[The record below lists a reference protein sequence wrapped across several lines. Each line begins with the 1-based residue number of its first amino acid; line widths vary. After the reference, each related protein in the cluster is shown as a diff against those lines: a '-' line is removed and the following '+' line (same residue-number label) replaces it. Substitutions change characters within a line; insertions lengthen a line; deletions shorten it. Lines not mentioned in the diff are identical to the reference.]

1 MNLAVILG
9 AILLLQL
16 EVECGSSVE
25 LFTLYKQ
32 QATDSTVSINAK
44 LLNTSGN
51 NNWTIYWNINQVLV
65 AQVLHDASSCGSWV
79 TNSSYSHQIIVTRL
93 CTNESFSTTL
103 VIKTV
108 QQKLNITLV
117 SDFIGLTNSSLIL
130 SITDCPTN
138 FPNGLIVESL
148 AAEYNAT
155 GSFNCSSGKEL
166 FYYNSTKPAFNV
178 TTCHTSF
185 KWKNENVFQCWSAP
199 DPVSIKGNLTAMN
212 GSKLSLTCEY
222 NDTLPVG
229 NSSLF
234 YVGKNLFKEVLKGK
248 LFTKSISVDDHNK
261 SISCQAV
268 TPFTKLYNTTGR
280 SKQYSLNVLF
290 NPFQKDIT
298 ECNWFTEKDEDC
310 AVPFLSN
317 PDAKFVA
324 LWKNDQLINRSFG
337 NLESEGNKKQ
347 IFHFNKDDV
356 VLDDEGSYKVELRLP
371 GSSDE
376 VFIKFKIILK
386 TDNTKQL
393 LIIAIICVLSSIILF
408 SFGVIIVCK
417 RKKINEMA
425 YQAQFDGYNNSAL
438 EQQEEPSY
446 IDANVLRS
454 AIPSSH
460 QTILRTNL
468 FPHYENLGENIS
480 ITRDESGYIAF
491 TTVPP
496 QQKINSF
503 LQNVAQ
509 SSGGMDNNTSENCDN
524 PLKEEPTYL
533 SLNPLKV
540 SVKESRL
547 ETKV

>member
-1 MNLAVILG
+1 
-9 AILLLQL
+9 
-16 EVECGSSVE
+16 
-25 LFTLYKQ
+25 
-32 QATDSTVSINAK
+32 
-44 LLNTSGN
+44 
-51 NNWTIYWNINQVLV
+51 
-65 AQVLHDASSCGSWV
+65 
-79 TNSSYSHQIIVTRL
+79 
-93 CTNESFSTTL
+93 
-103 VIKTV
+103 
-108 QQKLNITLV
+108 
-117 SDFIGLTNSSLIL
+117 
-130 SITDCPTN
+130 
-138 FPNGLIVESL
+138 
-148 AAEYNAT
+148 
-155 GSFNCSSGKEL
+155 
-166 FYYNSTKPAFNV
+166 
-178 TTCHTSF
+178 
-185 KWKNENVFQCWSAP
+185 
-199 DPVSIKGNLTAMN
+199 MN

-248 LFTKSISVDDHNK
+248 LFTKNISVDDHNK

-290 NPFQKDIT
+290 NPFQKRIT
-298 ECNWFTEKDEDC
+298 ECNWFTEKNESC

-324 LWKNDQLINRSFG
+324 LLKNDQLINRSFG

-356 VLDDEGSYKVELRLP
+356 VLDDEGTYKVELRLP

-393 LIIAIICVLSSIILF
+393 LIIAIICALSSIILF
-408 SFGVIIVCK
+408 SFLVIIVCK
-417 RKKINEMA
+417 RRKINEMA
-425 YQAQFDGYNNSAL
+425 YQAQLDGYNNSAL
-438 EQQEEPSY
+438 EKQEEPGY
-446 IDANVLRS
+446 IDANVLPS
-454 AIPSSH
+454 AIGSSH

-468 FPHYENLGENIS
+468 FPHYENLRENIS

-509 SSGGMDNNTSENCDN
+509 SSGVMDNNTSENCDN

-540 SVKESRL
+540 SVKEARL